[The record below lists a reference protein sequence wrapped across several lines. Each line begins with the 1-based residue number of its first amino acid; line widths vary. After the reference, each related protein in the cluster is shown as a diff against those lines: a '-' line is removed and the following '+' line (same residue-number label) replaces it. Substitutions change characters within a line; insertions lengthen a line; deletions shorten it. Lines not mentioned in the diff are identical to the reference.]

1 MARPVVEL
9 EEAEQKPTSR
19 LVRRVIVGLV
29 VFVSLV
35 LFALWRSDSPRV
47 EQLRMAVVDA
57 FTPSMSVATTPIALA
72 ADMIRDWQT
81 FIDVYN
87 QNRVLRRE
95 IERLRGWRAAAR
107 SLEEE
112 NAQLR
117 ALNNVQL
124 KPKTTFVTGDVI
136 ADSGGPFRRSV
147 LVNVGRREGVNE
159 GAAAV
164 DGVGLV
170 GRVVGVGNRAARLLL
185 LTDYASRVPVV
196 IRPSGKRAMLV
207 GDGTALPL
215 LEFVDSPDEI
225 TPGDAIETSGEGGV
239 LPPDL
244 PVGQVVR
251 TRSSGLRARLAADY
265 GRLEFVRVLHYRPE
279 TQIDVSGSLIVP
291 EEDEGLIGPPA
302 PPGLDAADDV
312 EDDAAAAAGEG

>member
-1 MARPVVEL
+1 MARPVVD
-9 EEAEQKPTSR
+9 AEQNEAKSASR
-19 LVRRVIVGLV
+19 LVRRVIFGFV
-29 VFVSLV
+29 VFVALV
-35 LFALWRSDSPRV
+35 LFALWRADSPRV
-47 EQLRMAVVDA
+47 EQMRMAAVDA
-57 FTPSMSVATTPIALA
+57 FTPSMSFATAPIALA
-72 ADMIRDWQT
+72 ADMIRDWQS

-124 KPKTTFVTGDVI
+124 RPKTTFVTGDVI

-170 GRVVGVGNRAARLLL
+170 GRVVGVGDRAARLLL
-185 LTDYASRVPVV
+185 LTDFASRVPVV
-196 IRPSGKRAMLV
+196 IRPSGKRAVLV

-215 LEFVDSPDEI
+215 LEFVDSPEEI
-225 TPGDAIETSGEGGV
+225 SPGDVIETSGEGGV

-265 GRLEFVRVLHYRPE
+265 SRLEFVRVLHYRPE
-279 TQIDVSGSLIVP
+279 TQIDASGSLIVP
-291 EEDEGLIGPPA
+291 EQDEGLIGPPA
-302 PPGLDAADDV
+302 PPVLGPGPGAGDG
-312 EDDAAAAAGEG
+312 AAAAGEG

>member
-1 MARPVVEL
+1 MARPVVD
-9 EEAEQKPTSR
+9 AEQAERKPASR
-19 LVRRVIVGLV
+19 LIRRVIFGLV

-47 EQLRMAVVDA
+47 EQLRMGVVDA
-57 FTPSMSVATTPIALA
+57 FTPSMGFATTPIALA
-72 ADMIRDWQT
+72 ADMIRDWQS
-81 FIDVYN
+81 FIDVYS

-107 SLEEE
+107 ALEEE

-124 KPKTTFVTGDVI
+124 RPKTTFVTADVI

-147 LVNVGRREGVNE
+147 LVNVGAREGVTE

-170 GRVVGVGNRAARLLL
+170 GRVVGVGQRAARLLL
-185 LTDYASRVPVV
+185 LTDFASRVPVV
-196 IRPSGKRAMLV
+196 IRPSGKRAVLV

-225 TPGDAIETSGEGGV
+225 RPGDAIATSGEGGV

-251 TRSSGLRARLAADY
+251 TRTSGLRARLAADY
-265 GRLEFVRVLHYRPE
+265 SRLEFVRVLHYRPE
-279 TQIDVSGSLIVP
+279 TAIDSSGTLIVP
-291 EEDEGLIGPPA
+291 EDGEGLIGPPA
-302 PPGLDAADDV
+302 PPGLGADAP
-312 EDDAAAAAGEG
+312 AAGEG

>member
-1 MARPVVEL
+1 MARPVVD
-9 EEAEQKPTSR
+9 AEQAEEKPASR
-19 LVRRVIVGLV
+19 LVRRLIIGLV
-29 VFVSLV
+29 VLLSLV

-57 FTPSMSVATTPIALA
+57 FTPSMGFATKPIAFA
-72 ADMIRDWQT
+72 ADMVRDWQN

-107 SLEEE
+107 ALEEE

-124 KPKTTFVTGDVI
+124 RPKTTFVTGDVI

-147 LVNVGRREGVNE
+147 LVNVGRREGITQ

-170 GRVVGVGNRAARLLL
+170 GRVVGVGERAARLLL

-196 IRPSGKRAMLV
+196 IRPSGKRAILV
-207 GDGTALPL
+207 GDGTALPI
-215 LEFVDSPDEI
+215 LEFVDAPDEI
-225 TPGDAIETSGEGGV
+225 NPGDAIETSGEGGV

-265 GRLEFVRVLHYRPE
+265 GRLEFVRVLRYQPE
-279 TQIDVSGSLIVP
+279 TTITDSGGLIVP
-291 EEDEGLIGPPA
+291 PREEGLIGPPA
-302 PPGLDAADDV
+302 PPAP
-312 EDDAAAAAGEG
+312 AAAEGAPAGEG